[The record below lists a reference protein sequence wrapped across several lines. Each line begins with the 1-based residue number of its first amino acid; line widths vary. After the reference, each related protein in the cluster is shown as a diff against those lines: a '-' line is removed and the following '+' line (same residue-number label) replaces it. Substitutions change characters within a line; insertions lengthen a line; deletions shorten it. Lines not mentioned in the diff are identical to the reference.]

1 MARHATT
8 PACYG
13 RSALFSDHWAPIGA
27 ILFLVSMT
35 GIGLAQTTIGPNT
48 TAAEPAA
55 KRDPPPGGCM
65 PIGLTASGEM
75 VFPLSCKTLIER
87 YTADRRR
94 PADAETTS
102 PIPSD
107 REEVPST
114 QSVSP
119 ADASRTGE
127 APPQQDSSTPSPDMP
142 RPGPVETT
150 LPSIGLPPSGVKP
163 QQGRIGPFGCTR
175 FRTYNPKTEDFRD
188 FNGHRRPCRA

>member
-1 MARHATT
+1 M
-8 PACYG
+8 
-13 RSALFSDHWAPIGA
+13 FSDYRAPIGA

-35 GIGLAQTTIGPNT
+35 GIGLAQTGATSDPNM

-55 KRDPPPGGCM
+55 KQEPPPGGCM

-75 VFPLSCKTLIER
+75 VFPLSCRTLIER
-87 YTADRRR
+87 YSADRKR

-102 PIPSD
+102 QIPSG

-114 QSVSP
+114 QSVNP
-119 ADASRTGE
+119 ANASRLGE
-127 APPQQDSSTPSPDMP
+127 ASPQEGRPTQSPDIP

-150 LPSIGLPPSGVKP
+150 PPSVGLPPSSGVKP

-188 FNGHRRPCRA
+188 FNGQRRPCRA

>member
-1 MARHATT
+1 M
-8 PACYG
+8 
-13 RSALFSDHWAPIGA
+13 FSDHRAPIGA

-35 GIGLAQTTIGPNT
+35 GIGLAQTGATSDPNM

-55 KRDPPPGGCM
+55 KQEPPPGGCM

-75 VFPLSCKTLIER
+75 VFPLSCRTLIER
-87 YTADRRR
+87 YSADRKR

-102 PIPSD
+102 QIPSG

-114 QSVSP
+114 QSVNP
-119 ADASRTGE
+119 ANASRLGE
-127 APPQQDSSTPSPDMP
+127 APPQQDRPTQSPDTP

-150 LPSIGLPPSGVKP
+150 PPSVGLPSSGVKP

-175 FRTYNPKTEDFRD
+175 FRTYNPRTEDFRD
-188 FNGHRRPCRA
+188 FNGQRRPCRA